1 MESREEIK
9 EEIVIEEED
18 DGAEVVEEGQS
29 LNSIE

>member
-18 DGAEVVEEGQS
+18 DGAEIVEEGQS

>member
-9 EEIVIEEED
+9 EEIVMEEED
-18 DGAEVVEEGQS
+18 EGAEIVEEGQS